1 MDRPP
6 DMSQLLQQAQK
17 MQQQMMEAQQELAN
31 RTYEGTAGGGAVKVV
46 VNGGSRLLSVTLAPE
61 IVDPSDPEMLGD
73 LIQVATNAALEAAAA
88 HAGEAMSGLTGGLD
102 LGGLLG

>member
-1 MDRPP
+1 
-6 DMSQLLQQAQK
+6 
-17 MQQQMMEAQQELAN
+17 MEAQEELAN

-46 VNGGSRLLSVTLAPE
+46 VNGASRLLAVTLAPE
-61 IVDPSDPEMLGD
+61 IIDPSDPEMLGD

-88 HAGEAMSGLTGGLD
+88 DAGEAMSGLTGGLD